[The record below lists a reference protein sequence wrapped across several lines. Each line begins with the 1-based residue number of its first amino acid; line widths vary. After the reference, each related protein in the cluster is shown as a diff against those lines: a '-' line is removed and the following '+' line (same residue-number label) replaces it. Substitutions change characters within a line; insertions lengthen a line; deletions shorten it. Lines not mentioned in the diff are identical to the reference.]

1 MILLNPLFLTMKESK
16 CRQEQLFYEE
26 KCSVQL
32 LGVCSACFLKL
43 GHMLLWMVG
52 FKWEKNRCCQLRYP
66 NNVISKC
73 NKDA

>member
-1 MILLNPLFLTMKESK
+1 MKESK

-26 KCSVQL
+26 RCSVQL

-52 FKWEKNRCCQLRYP
+52 FKWEKT
-66 NNVISKC
+66 
-73 NKDA
+73 DAVNSGTLTMLSQNAIKMHKLLK